1 MGKST
6 RLEVIY
12 HNGEADGIR
21 TIMRHL
27 SPIKAYVIPRQYL
40 AEAKLLTGVN
50 NPGVYFLIND
60 ETGALTQI
68 YIGQTRNGISRLD
81 SHNVKK
87 DFWNKA
93 IMFLADSQHFTLNIL
108 SGLEEYAIQKAV
120 DARRYNV
127 DNKAVPQYKI
137 SEYDLPIVEE
147 IYEEIEFVMAALGY
161 RMNAA
166 SSSGGQKIFATSRRG
181 VVAYGTYAGETF
193 DVLPNSEIDL
203 STQAHIA
210 SYNSRRAAMLADGTI
225 EKRTDGKY
233 YLTKV
238 VSFKS
243 PSGASDFVLGGSTN
257 GWREW
262 KDSSGK
268 TLSEL
273 YRTDQA

>member
-12 HNGEADGIR
+12 HNGEADGVR

-40 AEAKLLTGVN
+40 TEAKLLTGVN
-50 NPGVYFLIND
+50 NPGVYFLVND

-81 SHNVKK
+81 SHNAKK

-93 IMFLADSQHFTLNIL
+93 ILFLADSEHFTLNIL
-108 SGLEEYAIQKAV
+108 SGLEEYAIQKAI
-120 DARRYNV
+120 DANRYNV
-127 DNKAVPQYKI
+127 DNKTVPQYKI

-161 RMNAA
+161 RMNAVP
-166 SSSGGQKIFATSRRG
+166 SSGGQKIFSTSRRG
-181 VVAYGTYAGETF
+181 IIAHGSYAGETF
-193 DVLPNSEIDL
+193 DVFPDSEIDL
-203 STQAHIA
+203 STPVHIA
-210 SYNSRRAAMLADGTI
+210 SYNLKRSAMLADGTI
-225 EKRTDGKY
+225 IKREDGRY
-233 YLTKV
+233 RLTKV

-262 KDSSGK
+262 KDSDGR
-268 TLSEL
+268 TLSDL
-273 YRTDQA
+273 YRTGQ